1 MLDFC
6 QSSNF
11 SVCLIGGACIVVA
24 VAGLAESSPV
34 AQTLSCHRF
43 LGASSEGSRL
53 AVRSQ
58 VAAIMRACA
67 SCPRSQT
74 PLGQAQR
81 RGVSSG
87 TRPHVP
93 VQLSRA
99 RRALLPP
106 PQALFIASSILRS
119 ASLGIN
125 VPKSL
130 EPQHVSEQV
139 RVPEL
144 LVLTTIVS
152 TMK

>member
-1 MLDFC
+1 M
-6 QSSNF
+6 
-11 SVCLIGGACIVVA
+11 A
-24 VAGLAESSPV
+24 VAGLADSSPV
-34 AQTLSCHRF
+34 AQTSSCHRF
-43 LGASSEGSRL
+43 LGTSSEGSRL
-53 AVRSQ
+53 AVGSQ
-58 VAAIMRACA
+58 VATIMRACL
-67 SCPRSQT
+67 SCPRSQAS
-74 PLGQAQR
+74 LGHAANQC
-81 RGVSSG
+81 VSSG

-139 RVPEL
+139 SVPEL